1 MKGFVNTAA
10 VAIVNDRTCTEV
22 LSCKVFTAQKILGG
36 GRTYCRLPHMGCEV
50 SKKPGLV
57 RVTFPLCL
65 SQKEATISQCRL

>member
-36 GRTYCRLPHMGCEV
+36 GPPYCRLPTWAVKCQ
-50 SKKPGLV
+50 KNPG
-57 RVTFPLCL
+57 
-65 SQKEATISQCRL
+65 